1 MKIGDNQYIIT
12 TKVLH
17 MPKKPEDSV
26 DFWWLASPNSANLI
40 YLHHIIRGLNGQSEI
55 SKNMS

>member
-1 MKIGDNQYIIT
+1 MKIGDNKYIITT

-26 DFWWLASPNSANLI
+26 NFWWLASPNSANFTSNIL
-40 YLHHIIRGLNGQSEI
+40 ED
-55 SKNMS
+55 